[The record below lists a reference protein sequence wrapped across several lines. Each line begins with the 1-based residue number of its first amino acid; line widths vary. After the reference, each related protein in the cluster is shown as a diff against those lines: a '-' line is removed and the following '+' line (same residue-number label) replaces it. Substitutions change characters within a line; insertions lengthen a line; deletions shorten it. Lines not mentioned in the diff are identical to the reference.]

1 LPALEDN
8 EALSHFLGY
17 SVIHKAGYNRVP
29 AQWDSAM
36 QKILRRELWTTTSSH
51 EDKTWRRTQHTTQ
64 FIFKPYRVSIIRL
77 YCSAMGRYR
86 TKDSILSGG
95 NGIETCFE
103 SLVQR
108 FSSKLLLKGSSMSV
122 GSRFF
127 STDVIALN

>member
-1 LPALEDN
+1 
-8 EALSHFLGY
+8 
-17 SVIHKAGYNRVP
+17 
-29 AQWDSAM
+29 M
-36 QKILRRELWTTTSSH
+36 QQIVTCEPWTTTSSH
-51 EDKTWRRTQHTTQ
+51 EDKNWRRAQHN
-64 FIFKPYRVSIIRL
+64 RVRIISL

-122 GSRFF
+122 RSRFF